1 MSEVQEIVQQ
11 IPTWI
16 AVLIVLTDI
25 TVAALLWF
33 GATRIAKRLG
43 LPQRT
48 QRRIAILM
56 AVVPAVWLLVA
67 PLLSASLQGVLLP
80 PRPNTSNIGTF
91 PLILTPLLTGLL
103 LLRSKTWRQIVRA
116 TPQSWLI
123 GVQFYRNIGFVFLVL
138 MSVGLLPAYFAVP
151 AGYGDL
157 LSGLPTLLV
166 AYLIARGWRGWR
178 RAAWTINLVGM
189 LDFVVALG
197 VGSGLMHNLAL
208 SNALFGE
215 TQIVTAPFAYFPLSL
230 IPLYVVPIG
239 LVLHT
244 YSLLK
249 LIWERQDARAYQMDT
264 NAVVAS

>member
-249 LIWERQDARAYQMDT
+249 LVWERQDARAFQADT
-264 NAVVAS
+264 NTVVAS